1 MKRDIGH
8 ELNIVSIGVPTFL
21 RNVSKFSNTECIY
34 RVASDGNKY
43 ISPLLTKRIARTKSL
58 DFFKKIIREKQQKDE
73 DLDQAFDEAC
83 SDTMKGLSIGCFLL
97 EFIAPNGQGETVT
110 MHRFQHSVSIMDTKD
125 NVFNMHQRFFSA
137 EERKSVVFDP
147 NEH

>member
-1 MKRDIGH
+1 LQEPRVWISSRRSSERNNRKMKT
-8 ELNIVSIGVPTFL
+8 ST
-21 RNVSKFSNTECIY
+21 K
-34 RVASDGNKY
+34 
-43 ISPLLTKRIARTKSL
+43 PLIK
-58 DFFKKIIREKQQKDE
+58 
-73 DLDQAFDEAC
+73 AC